1 MAFGPKTIEE
11 KEFKHVALRGYS
23 IDEVDEFLDEVADE
37 VEKLQRANRALEEKL
52 VKLSE
57 KDKSFTDMEV
67 TLRDTLV
74 TAQKAADDVVR
85 SARAQAEAILA
96 DAENERKRIIGEA
109 EVRAQTASNQLGN
122 IQGDVLRVKEAIRR
136 ALQDQ
141 LRLLDVSYPETSA
154 APKAAFSPEPPQK
167 VTLGSPV
174 GSTREF
180 SLRDTLDSIEERVSR
195 ESDESAQK

>member
-37 VEKLQRANRALEEKL
+37 VEKLQRSNRALEEKL
-52 VKLSE
+52 VKMSE
-57 KDKSFTDMEV
+57 KEKSFSELEV

-74 TAQKAADDVVR
+74 TAQKAADEVVR
-85 SARAQAEAILA
+85 AARTQAEAILA
-96 DAENERKRIIGEA
+96 DAEKERKRIIGEA
-109 EVRAQTASNQLGN
+109 EIRAQTASSQLTN

-141 LRLLDVSYPETSA
+141 LRLLDVSYPETPA
-154 APKAAFSPEPPQK
+154 APKPTFSPEAPQK
-167 VTLGSPV
+167 VTLGSPM

-195 ESDESAQK
+195 DSDESQK